1 MCGRF
6 TLTVHQL
13 GSVIDKLGATVDPEL
28 AGLYRP
34 RYNIAPGDQHW
45 MLRRKEGARILTPAG
60 WGLINSWAKDPNV
73 GFRQINARAETLAE
87 RPAFRDS
94 FQRKR
99 CLIPAD
105 GFYEWR
111 GPRGQREPL
120 RFHLAERF
128 DQQDDGLILFAG
140 LYDGWCDPTTGEWR
154 KTFTIITTEPN
165 AAVRP
170 VHDRMPAIIP
180 MNRADDWLAGEH
192 PGALLGPAPDP
203 DGLLVVTPA
212 SPRVNTARYDDPDLL
227 DPDDPRV
234 PKQLGLF

>member
-13 GSVIDKLGATVDPEL
+13 GSVIDKLGASVEPEL

-34 RYNIAPGDQHW
+34 RYNVAPGDQHW
-45 MLRRKEGARILTPAG
+45 MLRRKEGARILSPAG
-60 WGLINSWAKDPNV
+60 WGLINSWSKDPNV

-87 RPAFRDS
+87 RPAFRDA
-94 FQRKR
+94 FRKKR

-120 RFHLAERF
+120 RFHQE
-128 DQQDDGLILFAG
+128 DEGLILFAG
-140 LYDGWCDPTTGEWR
+140 LYDGWCDPHTGEWK

-165 AAVRP
+165 AVVRE
-170 VHDRMPAIIP
+170 VHDRMPAIIAIE
-180 MNRADDWLAGEH
+180 RADAWLMGDD
-192 PGALLGPAPDP
+192 PGALLAPAPDA
-203 DGLLVVTPA
+203 LLVASPA
-212 SPRVNTARYDDPDLL
+212 SPRVNTARHDDPDLL

-234 PKQLGLF
+234 PKQMTLF